1 MPEDG
6 VKRTCSSPKQSIL
19 PLQEAIKQMCIAKLI
34 ASTPTTKGKQKKTR
48 QMHEPFTAHRAFE
61 EQNFTN
67 RKKNKKKKT
76 ENKEGKK
83 REHGTEFS
91 MLAN

>member
-1 MPEDG
+1 
-6 VKRTCSSPKQSIL
+6 
-19 PLQEAIKQMCIAKLI
+19 
-34 ASTPTTKGKQKKTR
+34 
-48 QMHEPFTAHRAFE
+48 MHEPFTAHRAFE

-91 MLAN
+91 MLAY

>member
-1 MPEDG
+1 LHL
-6 VKRTCSSPKQSIL
+6 RQ
-19 PLQEAIKQMCIAKLI
+19 Q
-34 ASTPTTKGKQKKTR
+34 QKENKKETR

-67 RKKNKKKKT
+67 RKKNKKKKNPK
-76 ENKEGKK
+76 NKEGKK

>member
-1 MPEDG
+1 MNHLPHIEHSRN
-6 VKRTCSSPKQSIL
+6 KIL
-19 PLQEAIKQMCIAKLI
+19 P
-34 ASTPTTKGKQKKTR
+34 TG
-48 QMHEPFTAHRAFE
+48 
-61 EQNFTN
+61 
-67 RKKNKKKKT
+67 KKNKKKKT

>member
-1 MPEDG
+1 VPEDG

-19 PLQEAIKQMCIAKLI
+19 PLQKAIKQMCIAKLI

-67 RKKNKKKKT
+67 RKKNKKKPKIKKERKGNT
-76 ENKEGKK
+76 EQN
-83 REHGTEFS
+83 S
-91 MLAN
+91 PC